1 MPEAPDLEVIKEY
14 LNRNATGRTIA
25 SAQVLRPSV
34 VRSMT
39 GEDLEHSLPGSS
51 FDEFTRLGKF
61 MHIRLSGDRVLVV
74 NPMLTGAFRHCSTSE
89 RVAKRTCIRLQMDDG
104 HDLRYIDDKQM
115 GMVYLISGTGLSEVP
130 RLNDQGPDV
139 LEVPPPEEFARRLKP
154 FNGEIKGILTRGRFV
169 SGIGNAYADEILFDA
184 RIYPFKRR
192 KALSED
198 EIERLRLSCSNVT
211 SNAIETLRQRMGG
224 KIHVKVRDFL
234 SVHNQGGKPCP
245 CCGEPIRQISAN
257 RRITSYCRTCQ
268 PGLLIRN

>member
-104 HDLRYIDDKQM
+104 HDLRYMSDGVSHLAKRTCIGPKWTTDSDLRYIDDKQM
-115 GMVYLISGTGLSEVP
+115 GMY
-130 RLNDQGPDV
+130 RM
-139 LEVPPPEEFARRLKP
+139 
-154 FNGEIKGILTRGRFV
+154 
-169 SGIGNAYADEILFDA
+169 
-184 RIYPFKRR
+184 
-192 KALSED
+192 ALSTC
-198 EIERLRLSCSNVT
+198 RLDMLTCLNRQAGSDAFVLGLCDFHPPKITESDPIVT
-211 SNAIETLRQRMGG
+211 KR
-224 KIHVKVRDFL
+224 
-234 SVHNQGGKPCP
+234 
-245 CCGEPIRQISAN
+245 SAA
-257 RRITSYCRTCQ
+257 SE
-268 PGLLIRN
+268 